1 MLAPQDDDQP
11 KVRRMIMLKRS
22 SAGVVALG
30 SALIVSSML
39 TTAAAAAEAGA
50 KYPSWKGLWAHSVNR
65 EVEVQGAFDQTK
77 AWGPGQ
83 QAPLTMEYQKVL
95 QKSMEDQANGGLGNY
110 PTAQCLPSGMPR
122 IMTFGSQEYVITPE
136 TTYILL
142 SGSDHLRRIFTDG
155 RDWPKNPIP
164 TYGGY
169 SIGRWIDT
177 DGDGT
182 YDLLEAETRYFKGPR
197 AFDATGLPLAFDNQ
211 SIFKEMFFI
220 DRNNPDVIHDFTT
233 VIDHALTRPWNSD
246 RRFDRRESSVVQWPE
261 TWCQEGNAN
270 IVIGKENYF
279 LRADGLL
286 MPAKKNQTPPDLRYF
301 NQTAK

>member
-1 MLAPQDDDQP
+1 
-11 KVRRMIMLKRS
+11 MIMLERS
-22 SAGVVALG
+22 SAGGVALG
-30 SALIVSSML
+30 SAVIVSLML
-39 TTAAAAAEAGA
+39 TSGAAVAAQGGA
-50 KYPSWKGLWAHSVNR
+50 KYPSWKGLWNHAVNR
-65 EVEVQGAFDQTK
+65 KVEVQGAFDQTK

-83 QAPLTMEYQKVL
+83 QAPLTPEYQKVL
-95 QKSMEDQANGGLGNY
+95 QQSMADQANGGLGNY
-110 PTAQCLPSGMPR
+110 PTARCLPSGMPR
-122 IMTFGSQEYVITPE
+122 IMTFGSHEYVITPE

-155 RDWPKNPIP
+155 RDWPKNPVP
-164 TYGGY
+164 TYSGY

-220 DRNNPDVIHDFTT
+220 DRNNPKVLHDLTT
-233 VIDHALTRPWNSD
+233 VVDHALTRPWTSD
-246 RRFDRRESSVVQWPE
+246 RRYDQREVSVVQWPE

-270 IVIGKENYF
+270 LVIGKENYY

-301 NQTAK
+301 TKTAK